1 MEAQP
6 EVPDVVEQ
14 EATPPVS
21 RWVWMV
27 LVGALLVGAAAW
39 TVDEHRRGR
48 EDAALT
54 SCRARL
60 HLADQEASARLSRV
74 ADYLR
79 PSLANLPTDLAF
91 RLADPMR
98 SPARIALPGVRS
110 AAETCRHVT
119 VWSWHEPTHDRREA
133 TVAYADR
140 LLERL
145 QLVAHVGGTYFEAD
159 RELDRLRARA
169 DLS

>member
-1 MEAQP
+1 VEVAP
-6 EVPDVVEQ
+6 EVVEQ
-14 EATPPVS
+14 EAAPPAP
-21 RWVWMV
+21 RWVWV
-27 LVGALLVGAAAW
+27 LLVGALLVGAAAW
-39 TVDEHRRGR
+39 AVDEHRRGR

-54 SCRARL
+54 RCRARL
-60 HLADQEASARLSRV
+60 HLADQEASARLGRV

-79 PSLANLPTDLAF
+79 PSLANLRADLAY
-91 RLADPMR
+91 RLAAPMR

-110 AAETCRHVT
+110 AVETCRSVT

-145 QLVAHVGGTYFEAD
+145 QSVAEVGGTYFEAD